1 MCARVRCTT
10 DVVLYS
16 KDKTYFVDMRSTQRT
31 RRSRRSSSTTRDPAV
46 LMATQEGTADCYG
59 RPNPRASTHGTA
71 AAVSAC
77 MQRTT
82 TRVVAALVAAA
93 IVACGATSGSTS
105 STSADAGD
113 DASGEGGGAVPT
125 CNVLIMCP
133 CADGTKQ
140 GGPSCAGGPSCDDA
154 CRPHGGQACFS
165 AQACTCADGSK
176 QWQGPCP
183 HPTCEEVCA
192 AHCDAG
198 GCASDAGE
206 DG

>member
-1 MCARVRCTT
+1 
-10 DVVLYS
+10 
-16 KDKTYFVDMRSTQRT
+16 
-31 RRSRRSSSTTRDPAV
+31 
-46 LMATQEGTADCYG
+46 
-59 RPNPRASTHGTA
+59 
-71 AAVSAC
+71 

-82 TRVVAALVAAA
+82 TRVVAALVTAA

-105 STSADAGD
+105 STFADAGD

-125 CNVLIMCP
+125 CNNLIMCT
-133 CADGTKQ
+133 CADGTQ
-140 GGPSCAGGPSCDDA
+140 QPGPSCGGGGQSCDDA